1 MLSFAIPDRS
11 GWRHLPPGN
20 HNSSVVDLVTVTLRV
35 VTSVHRLPLR
45 YISLVLR
52 PSAFRAQGDFDWIRH
67 CVTHATG
74 GKKVSQYRIL
84 SKMSLFEALYLLPVD
99 SNMTHSF
106 CSAHTTICATLL
118 RFHQLQNMRCNGR
131 YPGLKLAISEDGKTP
146 CCSPFQWL
154 LTVFASNEAQWHA

>member
-1 MLSFAIPDRS
+1 MTEA
-11 GWRHLPPGN
+11 
-20 HNSSVVDLVTVTLRV
+20 TT
-35 VTSVHRLPLR
+35 
-45 YISLVLR
+45 R
-52 PSAFRAQGDFDWIRH
+52 PSLTLIVVCYEFRGVGSRGPQEGGEIS
-67 CVTHATG
+67 TGYGTG

-106 CSAHTTICATLL
+106 CIAHATIFATLL

-154 LTVFASNEAQWHA
+154 LAVSASNEAQ